1 MKNIITSFAFLI
13 MLGFYGNATANMITM
28 TLSVE
33 SGTTNYHDIEG
44 FIGPFIT
51 ENINAPDKATKK
63 VAKKVSKQQ
72 SKHDKILAKRAL
84 DLSVKKQAKL
94 ERKQEKYEYRIVALL
109 AGQSFSYQVQEVTSG
124 GSTPPPPPSASG
136 GSTPPPPPS
145 ASGGSTPPPPP
156 SGYGGGEN
164 MSEQSVPEP
173 STIALLGL
181 GLVGLGVARRF
192 KRTA

>member
-1 MKNIITSFAFLI
+1 M
-13 MLGFYGNATANMITM
+13 
-28 TLSVE
+28 
-33 SGTTNYHDIEG
+33 
-44 FIGPFIT
+44 
-51 ENINAPDKATKK
+51 
-63 VAKKVSKQQ
+63 AKKVSKQQ

-84 DLSVKKQAKL
+84 NLSVKKQAKL

>member
-1 MKNIITSFAFLI
+1 MLTIRRDITMKNIITSFAFLI

-84 DLSVKKQAKL
+84 NLSVKKQAKL
-94 ERKQEKYEYRIVALL
+94 ERKQEKYENRIVALL
-109 AGQSFSYQVQEVTSG
+109 AGQSFSYQVQEVT
-124 GSTPPPPPSASG
+124 SG